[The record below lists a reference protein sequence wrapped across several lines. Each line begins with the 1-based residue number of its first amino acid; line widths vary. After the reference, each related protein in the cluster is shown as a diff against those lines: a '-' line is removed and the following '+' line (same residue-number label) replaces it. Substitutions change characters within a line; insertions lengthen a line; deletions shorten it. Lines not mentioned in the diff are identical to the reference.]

1 MLLSL
6 TPSLLMTQRDHC
18 SDYMVHSSDGTVM
31 LDGHNEDGGG
41 DAVNNTF
48 VVHVILGNSSFMAYT

>member
-1 MLLSL
+1 
-6 TPSLLMTQRDHC
+6 
-18 SDYMVHSSDGTVM
+18 M